1 MAPCARRPAPDGG
14 FEMILSGAKHKA
26 MISGAIGASDLHF
39 LPAKEAPVIPSGL
52 NGRNGALK
60 SFQHHPEPQNA
71 QHLVRQSTMPVPIDS
86 YGAMVKFG
94 LLSCIAFGMS
104 RMSGPLFQR
113 SRRSR

>member
-1 MAPCARRPAPDGG
+1 
-14 FEMILSGAKHKA
+14 MILSGAKHKA

-39 LPAKEAPVIPSGL
+39 LPAKAAPVIPSGL

-60 SFQHHPEPQNA
+60 SFQHHPVPQNA

-94 LLSCIAFGMS
+94 LLSCIA
-104 RMSGPLFQR
+104 
-113 SRRSR
+113 